1 MIQIIEY
8 TELKNLNLKIREY
21 EERKEIIINF
31 SNPIIVFADDYHEF
45 SLMKH
50 YYSYLIPQI
59 KVEELG
65 FCEEQCEYVG
75 IVYITKPDQNTI
87 DQIRKEYING

>member
-1 MIQIIEY
+1 MIQISEHK
-8 TELKNLNLKIREY
+8 ELKNLNLKIREY
-21 EERKEIIINF
+21 EEPKKIIINF

-59 KVEELG
+59 EVEEIG
-65 FCEEQCEYVG
+65 FCEEQCKYVG
-75 IVYITKPDQNTI
+75 IVYITDPDQNTI